1 MGSKGVKLF
10 KIATQIN
17 VGKDTIVE
25 YLQSKGYDIENKA
38 TAVLDDEMLDV
49 VLDNF
54 QKEHSA
60 ALKQRQKVEELK
72 KHKQTGKDEVPV
84 PAAVPAKE
92 EPADVPAPPP
102 VVEQQEVL
110 PPLPEEISQ
119 PELSGS
125 DIPVGTVI
133 ALDNLTSNRKKREEQ
148 PLPEQPVVA
157 EVEPKQEPAPQ
168 PPAPAVTP
176 VVAQPEPVV
185 EVVAE
190 APKEVL
196 PPAPVVAEVE
206 AKQEPA
212 PQPTP
217 TPAPVPVS
225 TPAPAAPPTTPVV
238 EEVIPSAP
246 VVAADSTEQPEAESS
261 DADSAEGAA
270 DDDEH
275 EHDAD
280 GKRRRKKKKFGE
292 IQYQTT
298 GSPQLKGLT
307 ILGKIE
313 LVPRS
318 RKGDKKQEPK
328 VEQPRGRQ
336 QDQQGGHGHGHGHGQ
351 NRPGGGQQHKQ
362 GDRPPRPAGGG
373 SGGGGQQHKQGDR
386 PPRPAG
392 NNQNQS
398 QQDKAKKEQRPSTPT
413 SSQPS
418 QQQQQQ
424 SASEIKKRRKKG
436 KRDKVSEIE
445 VDRAI
450 RRTLSGMDDSSVASR
465 SKMRQK
471 RRQEREEEQRKQF
484 ELRNAEEAIL
494 HVTEFIT
501 VGELANLLGVSAN
514 DIILKCMQLSL
525 MVSINQRLEKDT
537 IELIAADYG
546 VEVQFEEEFS
556 TDAVEDEE
564 DDPKDLQPRAP
575 IVTIMGHV
583 DHGKTSL
590 LDYIRDTKV
599 VAGEAGGITQHI
611 GAYNVNI
618 SNGKSITF
626 LDTPGHQ
633 AFTAMR
639 ARGAQVTDIVV
650 LVAAADDSVMPQ
662 TVEAISHAR
671 AANVPII
678 VAINK
683 IDKPEANPDRVKQQ
697 LTDHDILVEDWGGKY
712 QSVELSAKTGLNVDQ
727 LLEKIII
734 EAELLELKANPH
746 RIARATVVESKIDKG
761 KGAVGTII
769 VQKGTLR
776 VGDPFIC
783 GTISGRVRAM
793 LDVRGHRVE
802 EAGPS
807 TPVQILGFDGV
818 PQAGDHFIVMKSE
831 SEAKEL
837 ANKRQQIRREQEFK
851 QIRHVT
857 LDDISKNIQSG
868 GVQDLRIILKADTNG
883 SVEALADSLLKL
895 STEEVR
901 IQIIH
906 RAVGGIS
913 EGDIMLAA
921 ASEAIVIGFHVHP
934 SPQAKRLAEQEHVDI
949 RLYRIIYDCIN
960 EIKMALEGMLRPEL
974 KEEVSGMAEVR
985 QIFKISRLG
994 TIAGCYMLEG
1004 KIHRNDNVRVIR
1016 DGFEVFSGKIQSLKR
1031 LKDDVREVDAGFE
1044 CGIALQNFNDLREG
1058 DLIEAVKIHEVRRT
1072 LQ

>member
-1 MGSKGVKLF
+1 MYTRESFFSFCYYRTVLMGSKGVKLF

-72 KHKQTGKDEVPV
+72 KHKQ
-84 PAAVPAKE
+84 AAKE
-92 EPADVPAPPP
+92 EAQPTAVATSPAQEEPVEMAPPAPA
-102 VVEQQEVL
+102 VVEQPEVQAPPVEEVAAPEQL
-110 PPLPEEISQ
+110 P
-119 PELSGS
+119 GS

-133 ALDNLTSNRKKREEQ
+133 ALDHLSSGRKKREEPVQEAPQVEEVAPEPPPPAPIPVQAVKEQAPKEEVVEVPEVPAPVQQ
-148 PLPEQPVVA
+148 PIVVA
-157 EVEPKQEPAPQ
+157 EQPQEP
-168 PPAPAVTP
+168 PPAEVTP
-176 VVAQPEPVV
+176 VVAPPQPAAEAVAPPVAEPVKVAPEP
-185 EVVAE
+185 EPQAPE
-190 APKEVL
+190 APD
-196 PPAPVVAEVE
+196 AS
-206 AKQEPA
+206 QEL
-212 PQPTP
+212 
-217 TPAPVPVS
+217 
-225 TPAPAAPPTTPVV
+225 
-238 EEVIPSAP
+238 
-246 VVAADSTEQPEAESS
+246 
-261 DADSAEGAA
+261 
-270 DDDEH
+270 DDDH

-318 RKGDKKQEPK
+318 RKNDKKQDPKPEPPRGK
-328 VEQPRGRQ
+328 QENPGQQRSAGGPPRPGQPRSA
-336 QDQQGGHGHGHGHGQ
+336 GG
-351 NRPGGGQQHKQ
+351 PAKP
-362 GDRPPRPAGGG
+362 GDRPARPAGSTGTGG
-373 SGGGGQQHKQGDR
+373 NS
-386 PPRPAG
+386 A
-392 NNQNQS
+392 
-398 QQDKAKKEQRPSTPT
+398 DKAKKDLRPATPG
-413 SSQPS
+413 

-424 SASEIKKRRKKG
+424 QTASEAAKKRRKKG
-436 KRDKVSEIE
+436 KRDKVSEVE

-484 ELRNAEEAIL
+484 ELRSAEELIL

-537 IELIAADYG
+537 IELIASDFG

-564 DDPKDLQPRAP
+564 DADENLLPRAP

-611 GAYNVNI
+611 GAYNVDI

-662 TVEAISHAR
+662 TIEAISHAR

-734 EAELLELKANPH
+734 EAELLELKANPE
-746 RIARATVVESKIDKG
+746 RLARATVVESKIDKG

-831 SEAKEL
+831 SEAKDL

-934 SPQAKRLAEQEHVDI
+934 SPQAKRLAEQESVDI

-960 EIKMALEGMLRPEL
+960 EIKLALEGMLRPEL

-1016 DGFEVFSGKIQSLKR
+1016 DGFEVFTGRIQSLKR

-1058 DLIEAVKIHEVRRT
+1058 DLIEAVKIHEVKRT

>member
-1 MGSKGVKLF
+1 MASKGVRLF

-17 VGKDTIVE
+17 IGKDTIVE

-38 TAVLDDEMLDV
+38 TAMLDDEMLEV

-60 ALKQRQKVEELK
+60 AQKQRQKVEELK
-72 KHKQTGKDEVPV
+72 KHKQ
-84 PAAVPAKE
+84 PAKE
-92 EPADVPAPPP
+92 EVQATGSESETVAPAAAPASQEPVAAAPEEPVAPVPAPEEPVQEVADQKAEAGDEIPVGSVISLDDLDTSRKKRGKDKQADEVQKEAEPQRPEPTPVVQEEQPAAPEATEAAP
-102 VVEQQEVL
+102 VVE
-110 PPLPEEISQ
+110 PPPPPRQVQ
-119 PELSGS
+119 PVAAEQ
-125 DIPVGTVI
+125 PP
-133 ALDNLTSNRKKREEQ
+133 KPEEQ
-148 PLPEQPVVA
+148 PQPEQPQP
-157 EVEPKQEPAPQ
+157 EEQPQ
-168 PPAPAVTP
+168 P
-176 VVAQPEPVV
+176 VAKE
-185 EVVAE
+185 EE
-190 APKEVL
+190 A
-196 PPAPVVAEVE
+196 APVA
-206 AKQEPA
+206 
-212 PQPTP
+212 
-217 TPAPVPVS
+217 S
-225 TPAPAAPPTTPVV
+225 
-238 EEVIPSAP
+238 EEES
-246 VVAADSTEQPEAESS
+246 DTEQ
-261 DADSAEGAA
+261 
-270 DDDEH
+270 DDD
-275 EHDAD
+275 
-280 GKRRRKKKKFGE
+280 GGRKKRKKKKFGE

-298 GSPQLKGLT
+298 GSPQLRGLT

-318 RKGDKKQEPK
+318 KKNEPK
-328 VEQPRGRQ
+328 KKEQEAKGKPAGKGKSTAK
-336 QDQQGGHGHGHGHGQ
+336 DQ
-351 NRPGGGQQHKQ
+351 PAK
-362 GDRPPRPAGGG
+362 PVLKPRPATTTAAD
-373 SGGGGQQHKQGDR
+373 QGD
-386 PPRPAG
+386 
-392 NNQNQS
+392 
-398 QQDKAKKEQRPSTPT
+398 AKK
-413 SSQPS
+413 
-418 QQQQQQ
+418 
-424 SASEIKKRRKKG
+424 AKRRKKG
-436 KRDKVSEIE
+436 RREKVSELE

-465 SKMRQK
+465 SRMRQK
-471 RRQEREEEQRKQF
+471 RRLEREEEQRKQS
-484 ELRNAEEAIL
+484 EMRSAEEAIL
-494 HVTEFIT
+494 RVTEFIT

-514 DIILKCMQLSL
+514 DIILKCMQLGL

-537 IELIAADYG
+537 IELITGDYG
-546 VEVQFEEEFS
+546 VEVEFEEEFS
-556 TDAVEDEE
+556 VDAIEDEE
-564 DDPKDLQPRAP
+564 DPAESLKARAP

-590 LDYIRDTKV
+590 LDYIRDTRV

-611 GAYNVNI
+611 GAYSVDIHDN
-618 SNGKSITF
+618 KSITF

-650 LVAAADDSVMPQ
+650 LVVSADDSVMPQ

-683 IDKPEANPDRVKQQ
+683 IDRPEANPDRIKQQ
-697 LTDHDILVEDWGGKY
+697 LTDHDVLVEDWGGKY

-734 EAELLELKANPH
+734 EAELLDLKANPD
-746 RIARATVVESKIDKG
+746 RVARGTVVESKIDKG
-761 KGAVGTII
+761 KGSVATII

-783 GTISGRVRAM
+783 GIISGRVRAM
-793 LDVRGHRVE
+793 LDERGHRVE
-802 EAGPS
+802 EAGPA

-818 PQAGDHFIVMKSE
+818 PQAGDHFIVMKTE
-831 SEAKEL
+831 SEAKNL
-837 ANKRQQIRREQEFK
+837 AGKRQQIKREQEFK

-883 SVEALADSLLKL
+883 SVEALTDSLLKL

-901 IQIIH
+901 IQVLH

-921 ASEAIVIGFHVHP
+921 ASDAIVIGFHVHP
-934 SPQAKRLAEQEHVDI
+934 SPQAKRLAEQESVDV
-949 RLYRIIYDCIN
+949 RLYKIIYDCIN
-960 EIKMALEGMLRPEL
+960 EIKSALEGMLRPEL
-974 KEEVSGMAEVR
+974 KEEVTGTAEVR
-985 QIFKISRLG
+985 QVFRISKVG

-1004 KIHRNDNVRVIR
+1004 KINRNDNIRVIR
-1016 DGFEVFSGKIQSLKR
+1016 DGFEVFSGRIQSLKR

-1044 CGIALQNFNDLREG
+1044 CGIALQNFNDLKES
-1058 DLIEAVKIHEVRRT
+1058 DIIEAVKVLEVKRT